1 MPFDARFCEL
11 CTLLCRLEDEKLK
24 RLEYAQVRFGFVTSV
39 KGFAVKYDHTATS
52 KERYMKKFLAVL
64 VLVAGFSTAAQA
76 DVWKWV
82 DATGKTHFVDTKTS
96 IYTWVDDR
104 GDVHY
109 ADTPGHEDAVA
120 VQLVW
125 MSKGTLDDMQAD
137 DDESGSGY
145 AFPGETPE
153 ERAEREKA
161 EAYYC
166 KRATEI
172 YESYVNAPRLY
183 KTNDNGEREYLDKKT
198 AAAKIAETRT
208 QKDELCQ

>member
-1 MPFDARFCEL
+1 MRFL
-11 CTLLCRLEDEKLK
+11 
-24 RLEYAQVRFGFVTSV
+24 
-39 KGFAVKYDHTATS
+39 FAVLLLS
-52 KERYMKKFLAVL
+52 LAC
-64 VLVAGFSTAAQA
+64 AAAQA

-82 DATGKTHFVDTKTS
+82 DASGKTHFVDTNKS
-96 IYTWVDDR
+96 IYTWVDEN

-109 ADTPGHEDAVA
+109 SDTPDHEDAVS

-125 MSKGTLDDMQAD
+125 VSSGTLDDVQNAE
-137 DDESGSGY
+137 DESGSGY
-145 AFPGETPE
+145 AYPGETPE

-183 KTNDNGEREYLDKKT
+183 KTNDAGERVYLDKEE
-198 AAAKIAETRT
+198 AAKTIAETRA
-208 QKDELCQ
+208 QKDDLCR